1 MNKKAIDDKL
11 KEWLEE
17 EVKKENQ
24 IIEDS
29 VFSDGEEEQKEITE
43 EELDMFYDAFME
55 KVQIREKEEKEKKEK
70 VRYSKSL
77 KIRHRLVRAAGFVI
91 VCTLAVFAASMTS
104 EANRNYFV
112 NSVKY
117 LTGNDTKILVDNDE
131 ESDKPSYEED
141 RVREEIKEKI
151 GVDVPQ
157 FLYRPES
164 FEFYDYVI
172 CEESGIAN
180 LQYLYNGNI
189 VSVYIEKR
197 NANIQSNGMSIH
209 NNNEMKIYMLKENI
223 PVNVVEDSEDT
234 CLEKSYVAEWSYN
247 GVYYQIIGRMPKDIF
262 EKLIKEII
270 F

>member
-172 CEESGIAN
+172 NEEAKIGN
-180 LQYLYNGNI
+180 LQYIYNENVI
-189 VSVYIEKR
+189 SMYISKDLM
-197 NANIQSNGMSIH
+197 NIQSNSFSLSGNSREI
-209 NNNEMKIYMLKENI
+209 IYMSKEEI
-223 PVNVVEDSEDT
+223 PARIVQIQEKKDSIPT
-234 CLEKSYVAEWSYN
+234 YLAEWVWK
-247 GVYYQIIGRMPKDIF
+247 GQYYQVSGKMPKDIF
-262 EKLIKEII
+262 KKLIKEII